1 MAPAHNPQDAHEY
14 DAYIPA
20 TTLQHV
26 PVYGWVLISLLFVIL
41 LGSYILGQCLTW
53 GQPTLTEKEWRR
65 RREQEMEEVERQK
78 RMDGLR
84 NGHGGGGGSG
94 NGNGNG
100 NGKGASGRVHVDR
113 VAHGI
118 GGMSHGGMGGGS
130 RLSGSTLGKAQGRG
144 VPLGK

>member
-1 MAPAHNPQDAHEY
+1 MAPVHNPQDEY

-26 PVYGWVLISLLFVIL
+26 PVYGWVLISLLFVIF
-41 LGSYILGQCLTW
+41 LGTYILGQCLTW

-65 RREQEMEEVERQK
+65 RRQQEMEEVERQK
-78 RMDGLR
+78 RMNGLR
-84 NGHGGGGGSG
+84 NGDGGGGGSG
-94 NGNGNG
+94 NNG
-100 NGKGASGRVHVDR
+100 NGKGALGRAHVER

-118 GGMSHGGMGGGS
+118 GGMGGMGGD